1 MKKDKLLIAV
11 VNPVY
16 LIVNLICYY
25 LKVDKMILLLVNV
38 VGIGIITLILN
49 FVVYGHKTDN
59 HNTKLLDNQFFL
71 IVLFIVT
78 MIFYIL
84 TLTVWIDLSTF
95 GLLFFMITLIL
106 VTRNAYKNLH
116 NHEVN

>member
-11 VNPVY
+11 AIPVY
-16 LIVNLICYY
+16 LIMNLICYY

-59 HNTKLLDNQFFL
+59 RDTKLLDNQFFL
-71 IVLFIVT
+71 SVLFIVT

>member
-11 VNPVY
+11 VIPVY

-25 LKVDKMILLLVNV
+25 LKVDKMIFLLVNV
-38 VGIGIITLILN
+38 VGIGIITLILD

-59 HNTKLLDNQFFL
+59 HDTKLLDNQFFL
-71 IVLFIVT
+71 SVLFT

-106 VTRNAYKNLH
+106 VIRNAYKNLH
-116 NHEVN
+116 THNI